1 MTDENGKSHYEYT
14 GELKKEYRF
23 ELVLGLPASGK
34 STRIV
39 NPDSEAMGAFILDMD
54 MIKEQIPEYI
64 ESHGAGADAIHFEG
78 VMIFNDAV
86 KEFLSGDMVGTN
98 AILPIVGTDLNELM
112 EEYIRPFEEAGYT
125 VKVKFK
131 EALPNEAAA
140 RVVMRELGGGQLIN
154 SKVAFDF
161 GAGVVDVFEALKD
174 MTSPQGEP
182 YVDVE
187 EEEALEPAA

>member
-1 MTDENGKSHYEYT
+1 MWKAIQTASEFTVALPRLTLTAEQTLFCSAVNITLFVAVTKKAGQSGAIPMYT
-14 GELKKEYRF
+14 LAELPK
-23 ELVLGLPASGK
+23 
-34 STRIV
+34 RII
-39 NPDSEAMGAFILDMD
+39 S
-54 MIKEQIPEYI
+54 
-64 ESHGAGADAIHFEG
+64 SW
-78 VMIFNDAV
+78 AV
-86 KEFLSGDMVGTN
+86 QE
-98 AILPIVGTDLNELM
+98 
-112 EEYIRPFEEAGYT
+112 
-125 VKVKFK
+125 KVKFK

-187 EEEALEPAA
+187 EEALEPAA